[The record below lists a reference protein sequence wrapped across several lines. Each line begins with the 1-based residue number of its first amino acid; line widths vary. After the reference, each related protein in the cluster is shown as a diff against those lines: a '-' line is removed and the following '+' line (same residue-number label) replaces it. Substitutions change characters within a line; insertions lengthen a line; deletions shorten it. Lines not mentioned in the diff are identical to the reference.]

1 MRFGIRK
8 IGSGILVSTADV
20 SFAQQSSGSAVVVAK
35 ARLSTYVDGNDLT
48 LVNKKL
54 QGYSWI
60 SCLPKL
66 RIVCLA
72 PYFLETHSKVIGT
85 EKLEVAVECAWMD
98 ARMQPWYVSLVENT

>member
-1 MRFGIRK
+1 MHFGIRK

-66 RIVCLA
+66 RIVCLERCSSSILSGDS
-72 PYFLETHSKVIGT
+72 LESDWHGKAGG
-85 EKLEVAVECAWMD
+85 CC
-98 ARMQPWYVSLVENT
+98 